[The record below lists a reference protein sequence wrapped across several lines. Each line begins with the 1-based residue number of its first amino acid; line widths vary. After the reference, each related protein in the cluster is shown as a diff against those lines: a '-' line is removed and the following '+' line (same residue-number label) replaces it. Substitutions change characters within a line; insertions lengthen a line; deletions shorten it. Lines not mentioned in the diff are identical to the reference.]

1 MNSTCILGRFLLF
14 NFQLSPLLSLSYKNR
29 RKYKSPYNLVSSLQA
44 AKDEYERVQEE
55 LAAAQAAAEEAERER
70 EEQEKK
76 MKKLGRA

>member
-1 MNSTCILGRFLLF
+1 MKSSRYDRQAKRI
-14 NFQLSPLLSLSYKNR
+14 FQI
-29 RKYKSPYNLVSSLQA
+29 PYSNKCVPSLQA

-55 LAAAQAAAEEAERER
+55 LAAAQAAAEEAEREK